1 MRRLLNLKKL
11 PRIFNAFWLNGE
23 GVERSCRLVMD
34 ATFPPLSSCIAQLA
48 SDLVTAIEVVVI

>member
-23 GVERSCRLVMD
+23 GVERSCRVVMD
-34 ATFPPLSSCIAQLA
+34 AYFPLLHRAVSI
-48 SDLVTAIEVVVI
+48 

>member
-23 GVERSCRLVMD
+23 GVERSCRVVMD
-34 ATFPPLSSCIAQLA
+34 AYSLCCIEQLA
-48 SDLVTAIEVVVI
+48 SKRLLQGVVVI